1 MKQIKS
7 VNKLLDELSTMV
19 SSTIV
24 VRASAFWKGQD
35 SIESYMVEIY
45 FSDDEVYA
53 EFVIDYS
60 DKIKAMNVYYMGITS
75 NVWKLADID
84 FDAYVQLD
92 TTLISLLHDVDFTFE
107 DAKQLADLGKAYEK
121 QDGDDI

>member
-45 FSDDEVYA
+45 FSDDEIYA